1 MAGKNHSEATH
12 SHSTPKSKWFK
23 LIWIIP
29 LAIIALLVV
38 VLTAKWFRELPRVQL
53 FITNYPGQSRLP
65 ASAPVGFP
73 AWLGWQHFLNVFF
86 ILLIIRSGWLVRT
99 TENPRVYWI
108 RNNKSGLMHTKNP
121 PSKISLQLW
130 FHLFIDALWVLN
142 GIVFYLLIFVTGQ
155 WMRLVPMHW
164 DVLPNAL
171 STVIQY
177 ASLNWP
183 TESGWVNYNSLQM
196 LAYFTTVFIAAP
208 LAIITGLRTSGAWPT
223 NATRLNKIYPIEFAR
238 ALHFLVLLYFVLF
251 ISVHITLVMTTG
263 LLRNLN
269 HMYAVRNDGSWIGFW
284 IFAGSIIA
292 IIISAIAARPL
303 FLEPIASLNGKLS
316 SR

>member
-1 MAGKNHSEATH
+1 MTVLVL
-12 SHSTPKSKWFK
+12 
-23 LIWIIP
+23 LI
-29 LAIIALLVV
+29 V
-38 VLTAKWFRELPRVQL
+38 VLTAKWFRELPNVQA
-53 FITNYPGQSRLP
+53 FIMEYPGQSRLP
-65 ASAPVGFP
+65 EGAPVGFP
-73 AWLGWQHFLNVFF
+73 AWLSWQHFLNAFF

-99 TENPRVYWI
+99 TERPKAYWT
-108 RNNKSGLMHTKNP
+108 RHNNKGIIRTNNP
-121 PSKISLQLW
+121 PSKISLDLW
-130 FHLFIDALWVLN
+130 FHLFLDALWMLN
-142 GIVFYLLIFVTGQ
+142 GIVFYVLIFATGQ

-164 DVLPNAL
+164 DVIPNAL
-171 STVIQY
+171 SAVIQY

-183 TESGWVNYNSLQM
+183 IENGWINYNSLQL

-208 LAIITGLRTSGAWPT
+208 LAIISGLRTSGAWPA
-223 NATRLNKIYPIEFAR
+223 NAVRLNKIYPIEFAR
-238 ALHFLVLLYFVLF
+238 ALHFIVMLYFVLF

-284 IFAGSIIA
+284 IFAGSIIVMM
-292 IIISAIAARPL
+292 ISWIAARPL

>member
-1 MAGKNHSEATH
+1 VTVVLL
-12 SHSTPKSKWFK
+12 
-23 LIWIIP
+23 LI
-29 LAIIALLVV
+29 V
-38 VLTAKWFRELPRVQL
+38 VLTAKWFREFPKVQS
-53 FITNYPGQSRLP
+53 FISDYPGQSRLP
-65 ASAPVGFP
+65 EGAPVGFA
-73 AWLGWQHFLNVFF
+73 AWLGWQHFLNAFF

-99 TENPRVYWI
+99 TEHPRAYWT

-121 PSKISLQLW
+121 PSKISLDLW
-130 FHLFIDALWVLN
+130 FHLFLDALWMLS
-142 GIVFYLLIFVTGQ
+142 GIIFYVLIFATGQ

-164 DVLPNAL
+164 DVFPNAL

-183 TESGWVNYNSLQM
+183 IENGWINYNSLQL

-208 LAIITGLRTSGAWPT
+208 LAFITGLRTSGAWPA

-238 ALHFLVLLYFVLF
+238 ALHFIVMLYFVLF
-251 ISVHITLVMTTG
+251 ISVHITLVMATG
-263 LLRNLN
+263 PLRNLN

-284 IFAGSIIA
+284 IFTGSIIVM
-292 IIISAIAARPL
+292 IISWIVARPL